1 MEYNTDGLIFTPAL
15 LGVGA
20 DIDNKV
26 GKPLKTTWMH
36 SLKWKPEKDN
46 TIDFLVSVKKNSS
59 GQDEVGSLF
68 EDGVNLSGAFQVS
81 QYKTL
86 ILNVGFNEKM
96 HGYINPCQ
104 SVIDDDIEK
113 VSYEEDTNDYRPM
126 QFYPTNPE
134 DINAGVCNMML
145 KDGKNGERVM
155 MTENNEVIEDN
166 MIVEFRYNKE
176 KEGNWKWEALRI
188 RYDKT
193 ADLRNGG
200 RNYGNAF
207 HVANSNWHT
216 IHNPIT
222 VEMIT
227 TGKNIP
233 AEVTDSDVYYNKGG
247 DETFTQGL
255 RNFHNL
261 FVKKKLITSVTKP
274 GGNLIDFSVGK
285 GGDISKWL
293 ASKLKFVFGIDL
305 SRDNIEN
312 RLDGV
317 CARYLNNQKKYD
329 RMFKGL
335 FVVGNSSVNIRNG
348 DGILSNK
355 GKKIT
360 KAIFGSGAKDLKEL
374 GKNVYNHFGVANDG
388 FDVGSIQFALH
399 YMFENQ
405 LTLQNFLRNVSECVK
420 IGGHFIGTCYDGR
433 KIFDFLKSKTRGE
446 SIKKMQ
452 DSKLIWEI
460 TKDYEYEALLSDN
473 TSVGYGINV
482 YQESINKTFKEYLVN
497 YDYLKRLMEN
507 YGFTELTDDEC
518 KELGLTKS
526 SGLFEDL
533 FNLMIE
539 ENKKYKNAN
548 KLYGQA
554 LDMTNIEKQI
564 SFLNRYFVFK
574 KVRNVDAE
582 KVSNA
587 LINNQMDQIFDDQLV
602 IDQKEKLTDDTP
614 EPEPETEPEPE
625 KVSKKVS
632 NKETDKPK
640 KKRKQK
646 LKIVEE

>member
-1 MEYNTDGLIFTPAL
+1 M
-15 LGVGA
+15 
-20 DIDNKV
+20 
-26 GKPLKTTWMH
+26 
-36 SLKWKPEKDN
+36 
-46 TIDFLVSVKKNSS
+46 
-59 GQDEVGSLF
+59 
-68 EDGVNLSGAFQVS
+68 
-81 QYKTL
+81 
-86 ILNVGFNEKM
+86 
-96 HGYINPCQ
+96 
-104 SVIDDDIEK
+104 
-113 VSYEEDTNDYRPM
+113 
-126 QFYPTNPE
+126 
-134 DINAGVCNMML
+134 
-145 KDGKNGERVM
+145 
-155 MTENNEVIEDN
+155 
-166 MIVEFRYNKE
+166 
-176 KEGNWKWEALRI
+176 
-188 RYDKT
+188 
-193 ADLRNGG
+193 
-200 RNYGNAF
+200 
-207 HVANSNWHT
+207 
-216 IHNPIT
+216 
-222 VEMIT
+222 
-227 TGKNIP
+227 
-233 AEVTDSDVYYNKGG
+233 
-247 DETFTQGL
+247 
-255 RNFHNL
+255 
-261 FVKKKLITSVTKP
+261 
-274 GGNLIDFSVGK
+274 
-285 GGDISKWL
+285 
-293 ASKLKFVFGIDL
+293 
-305 SRDNIEN
+305 
-312 RLDGV
+312 DGV

-360 KAIFGSGAKDLKEL
+360 KSIFGSGAKDLKEL